1 MSASDGAGGYNGYA
15 HSGDVFLTCPSQK
28 NICNQ
33 NLYRIYY
40 TSIVFWEGIPL
51 KNWTINWRRL
61 FLGVLAVMMTV
72 VLAGCGASKSAGGG
86 QAADGKTELKLAYH
100 LPVDHH
106 LSKSMEKFAKRVEE
120 KSGGKLTVK
129 TYPAGQLY
137 TDKSMN
143 DAIMSGGLDMG
154 LNSTAMWTTVIPALN
169 VLDVPFLLP
178 NYDSVAKAID
188 GGLGKTLEAE
198 FEKKGVKNLIWADY
212 GYVQFAN
219 NKRPLTKPEDFA
231 GLQLRGYGQ
240 IPAETIKALGA
251 SPVTM
256 GSAEVYMAIQRG
268 TIDGQ
273 TSGTTAM
280 FARKIYEVAKYLT
293 ITNHAFCEFSLAMN
307 KAKWDSLS
315 PEQQKALAEA
325 AKEIRDE
332 IRKETKA
339 EDEKTTEALKQ
350 AGMEVFT
357 VPAADV
363 AKWQAATMSVR
374 ENFIKDNGELGQ
386 KVVDECLKASK

>member
-1 MSASDGAGGYNGYA
+1 MVRLSK
-15 HSGDVFLTCPSQK
+15 VFRMALTGM
-28 NICNQ
+28 
-33 NLYRIYY
+33 L
-40 TSIVFWEGIPL
+40 VAAMA
-51 KNWTINWRRL
+51 
-61 FLGVLAVMMTV
+61 LA
-72 VLAGCGASKSAGGG
+72 AGCGASKSASQSGGAG
-86 QAADGKTELKLAYH
+86 GKVELKLAYH

-106 LSKSMEKFAKRVEE
+106 LSKSIERFAKRVNE
-120 KSGGKLTVK
+120 KSNGQITVT

-154 LNSTAMWTTVIPALN
+154 LNSTAMWTTVVPVLN

-188 GGLGKTLEAE
+188 GGLGKTLGEE
-198 FEKKGVKNLIWADY
+198 MEKKGVYPLMWADY

-219 NKRPLTKPEDFA
+219 NARPLQKPEDFK

-256 GSAEVYMAIQRG
+256 GSGEVYMAIQRG

-280 FARKIYEVAKYLT
+280 YSRKIYEVAKYLT
-293 ITNHAFCEFSLAMN
+293 MTNHAFCEFVVAVN

-315 PEQQKALAEA
+315 ADQKKILTDA
-325 AKEIRDE
+325 ANETRDE

-339 EDEKTTEALKQ
+339 ADLESMEALKKQ
-350 AGMEVFT
+350 GMEVYEI
-357 VPAADV
+357 PQSEIPM
-363 AKWQAATMSVR
+363 WQEATKQVR
-374 ENFIKDNGELGQ
+374 DDFIKANGEIGK
-386 KVVDECLKASK
+386 KVVQECLKAN

>member
-1 MSASDGAGGYNGYA
+1 MKRFFGGFRGLLA
-15 HSGDVFLTCPSQK
+15 
-28 NICNQ
+28 
-33 NLYRIYY
+33 
-40 TSIVFWEGIPL
+40 
-51 KNWTINWRRL
+51 
-61 FLGVLAVMMTV
+61 VLAALTLSVA
-72 VLAGCGASKSAGGG
+72 LAGCGAGKSAGGG
-86 QAADGKTELKLAYH
+86 EAKDGGKAELKLAYH

-106 LSKSMEKFAKRVEE
+106 LSKSMERFAKRVAE
-120 KSGGKLTVK
+120 KSGGKVTVT

-178 NYDSVAKAID
+178 TYESVAKAID
-188 GGLGKTLEAE
+188 GGLGRTLDEE
-198 FEKKGVKNLIWADY
+198 FEKKGVHNLIWADY

-240 IPAETIKALGA
+240 IPAETIQALGA

-256 GSAEVYMAIQRG
+256 GAAEVYMAIQRG

-293 ITNHAFCEFSLAMN
+293 MTNHAFCEFTLAMN
-307 KAKWDSLS
+307 KAKWDALA
-315 PEQQKALAEA
+315 PEQQKALTEA
-325 AKEIRDE
+325 AAEIRDE
-332 IRKETKA
+332 IRKETRA
-339 EDEKTTEALKQ
+339 EDDKTAAELRK
-350 AGMEVFT
+350 AGMEVFE
-357 VPAADV
+357 VPASDV
-363 AKWQAATMSVR
+363 AMWQAATMPVR
-374 ENFIKDNGELGQ
+374 EKFIRDNGALGQ
-386 KVVDECLKASK
+386 KVVDECLRASR

>member
-1 MSASDGAGGYNGYA
+1 
-15 HSGDVFLTCPSQK
+15 
-28 NICNQ
+28 
-33 NLYRIYY
+33 
-40 TSIVFWEGIPL
+40 
-51 KNWTINWRRL
+51 
-61 FLGVLAVMMTV
+61 
-72 VLAGCGASKSAGGG
+72 
-86 QAADGKTELKLAYH
+86 
-100 LPVDHH
+100 
-106 LSKSMEKFAKRVEE
+106 
-120 KSGGKLTVK
+120 
-129 TYPAGQLY
+129 
-137 TDKSMN
+137 
-143 DAIMSGGLDMG
+143 
-154 LNSTAMWTTVIPALN
+154 
-169 VLDVPFLLP
+169 
-178 NYDSVAKAID
+178 
-188 GGLGKTLEAE
+188 
-198 FEKKGVKNLIWADY
+198 
-212 GYVQFAN
+212 
-219 NKRPLTKPEDFA
+219 
-231 GLQLRGYGQ
+231 
-240 IPAETIKALGA
+240 
-251 SPVTM
+251 
-256 GSAEVYMAIQRG
+256 MAIQRG

-339 EDEKTTEALKQ
+339 EDEKTAAALKQ

-357 VPAADV
+357 VPAEDV

>member
-1 MSASDGAGGYNGYA
+1 MKIWSN
-15 HSGDVFLTCPSQK
+15 
-28 NICNQ
+28 
-33 NLYRIYY
+33 
-40 TSIVFWEGIPL
+40 
-51 KNWTINWRRL
+51 NWRRI
-61 FLGVLAVMMTV
+61 FFCVAAVMMTV
-72 VLAGCGASKSAGGG
+72 VLAGCGAGKSAGGG
-86 QAADGKTELKLAYH
+86 AKDGKTELKLAYH

-273 TSGTTAM
+273 TSGTTALAGAAEGAGGGRERDSRRDPQGDEGRGREDHGSAEKGRYGGLHG
-280 FARKIYEVAKYLT
+280 ARGGRGE
-293 ITNHAFCEFSLAMN
+293 M
-307 KAKWDSLS
+307 
-315 PEQQKALAEA
+315 
-325 AKEIRDE
+325 
-332 IRKETKA
+332 
-339 EDEKTTEALKQ
+339 
-350 AGMEVFT
+350 AGGD
-357 VPAADV
+357 DV
-363 AKWQAATMSVR
+363 RA
-374 ENFIKDNGELGQ
+374 
-386 KVVDECLKASK
+386 

>member
-1 MSASDGAGGYNGYA
+1 MGIISRSSRIVVAGLLILCMALLAS
-15 HSGDVFLTCPSQK
+15 
-28 NICNQ
+28 
-33 NLYRIYY
+33 
-40 TSIVFWEGIPL
+40 
-51 KNWTINWRRL
+51 
-61 FLGVLAVMMTV
+61 
-72 VLAGCGASKSAGGG
+72 GCGLGKMARER
-86 QAADGKTELKLAYH
+86 QAAQGGPVELKLAYH

-106 LSKSMEKFAKRVEE
+106 LSKSIERFAAEVNER
-120 KSGGKLTVK
+120 SGGSIIIK

-188 GGLGKTLEAE
+188 GSLGRTLTTEME
-198 FEKKGVKNLIWADY
+198 RKGVHPVIWADY
-212 GYVQFAN
+212 GFVQFAN
-219 NKRPLTKPEDFA
+219 NKRPLKKPEDFQ

-256 GSAEVYMAIQRG
+256 GSGEVYMAMQRG

-280 FARKIYEVAKYLT
+280 YDRKMYEVSKYLT
-293 ITNHAFCEFSLAMN
+293 MTNHAFCEFVLAMN
-307 KAKWDSLS
+307 GSAWDRLTE
-315 PEQQKALAEA
+315 EQRQLIESVA
-325 AKEIRDE
+325 AEIRDE
-332 IRKETKA
+332 IRQETKA
-339 EDEKTTEALKQ
+339 EDLKTTQELQA
-350 AGMEVFT
+350 AGMEVYEI
-357 VPAADV
+357 PANEIPL
-363 AKWQAATMSVR
+363 WQEATKSVR
-374 ENFIKDNGELGQ
+374 EGFVRSTGDIGKQLVQ
-386 KVVDECLKASK
+386 QCLAANQ

>member
-1 MSASDGAGGYNGYA
+1 
-15 HSGDVFLTCPSQK
+15 
-28 NICNQ
+28 
-33 NLYRIYY
+33 
-40 TSIVFWEGIPL
+40 
-51 KNWTINWRRL
+51 
-61 FLGVLAVMMTV
+61 MM
-72 VLAGCGASKSAGGG
+72 
-86 QAADGKTELKLAYH
+86 
-100 LPVDHH
+100 P
-106 LSKSMEKFAKRVEE
+106 
-120 KSGGKLTVK
+120 
-129 TYPAGQLY
+129 
-137 TDKSMN
+137 
-143 DAIMSGGLDMG
+143 
-154 LNSTAMWTTVIPALN
+154 
-169 VLDVPFLLP
+169 DVPFLLP

-219 NKRPLTKPEDFA
+219 NKRPLTKPEDFV

-339 EDEKTTEALKQ
+339 EDEKTAAALKQ

-357 VPAADV
+357 VPAEDV

-374 ENFIKDNGELGQ
+374 ENFIKDNGELGK

>member
-1 MSASDGAGGYNGYA
+1 MS
-15 HSGDVFLTCPSQK
+15 K
-28 NICNQ
+28 
-33 NLYRIYY
+33 
-40 TSIVFWEGIPL
+40 
-51 KNWTINWRRL
+51 WTRSWRGL
-61 FLGVLAVMMTV
+61 FFCIAAVMMTV
-72 VLAGCGASKSAGGG
+72 VLAGCGAGKSAGGG
-86 QAADGKTELKLAYH
+86 QTADGKTELKLAYH

-178 NYDSVAKAID
+178 SYDSVAKAID

-315 PEQQKALAEA
+315 PEQQKALSEA

-363 AKWQAATMSVR
+363 AQWQAATMSVR